1 MDKIFFKILMFL
13 AVSFCFTDGYSQKIN
28 LVGLKF
34 SQGFI
39 TPHHQEIRV
48 LSKGYVQEFN
58 FQIGIETDGQKY
70 WQKVRNYP
78 EIGFGL
84 YYANL
89 QNPQILGNSF
99 ASYIYY
105 DKNLFAFGKFK
116 FNSYVAI
123 GAAFLK
129 NHFNARTN
137 YLNFV
142 NGSLVNIFANVNF
155 ELSFSTEKII
165 FYSDLGLTH
174 YSNGGSRMPN
184 LGLNI
189 LAPSFGIKYRFR
201 ENKKTSNSKPQNIKK
216 YDFCVLQSYTKHDD
230 DFSVSDKLQTAIVTS
245 FDAGYYKSAKTRFGV
260 GIDVM
265 YDDVAK
271 KYLIADGVQNVSN
284 FDCMS
289 FGLHIGYSA
298 VFSNVHFT
306 FQSIFFVRKKFTSPF
321 YQRYGFRYYAGKHF
335 VAGLTLVTN
344 FFNAQFIE
352 PSVGLRF

>member
-1 MDKIFFKILMFL
+1 MNKTLFKILTFFI
-13 AVSFCFTDGYSQKIN
+13 VISCISESYSQKIN
-28 LVGLKF
+28 LIGVKF
-34 SQGFI
+34 SEGFI
-39 TPHHQEIRV
+39 APHHQEIRV

-58 FQIGIETDGQKY
+58 LQIGIETNGEKY
-70 WQKVRNYP
+70 WQKVRKHP

-84 YYANL
+84 YAANL
-89 QNPQILGNSF
+89 HNPQILGNSF
-99 ASYIYY
+99 ATYFYY
-105 DKNLFAFGKFK
+105 NKNIFSVGKIK

-129 NHFNARTN
+129 NHFNPRTN

-142 NGSLVNIFANVNF
+142 NGSLVNIFANVNMEF
-155 ELSFSTEKII
+155 AYSAKKII
-165 FYSDLGLTH
+165 FYTDIGLTH

-189 LAPSFGIKYRFR
+189 LAPSVGIKYRFR
-201 ENKKTSNSKPQNIKK
+201 VNQPVNTENKKLIKK
-216 YDFCVLQSYTKHDD
+216 YDFYILQTYTKHDD
-230 DFSVSDKLQTAIVTS
+230 DFSNSDKLQTAIVTS
-245 FDAGYYKSAKTRFGV
+245 FDAGYYKSAKTRYGV
-260 GIDVM
+260 GIDIM

-271 KYLIADGVQNVSN
+271 KYLIADGYRNVST
-284 FDCMS
+284 FDCVS
-289 FGLHIGYSA
+289 FGFHIGYSA